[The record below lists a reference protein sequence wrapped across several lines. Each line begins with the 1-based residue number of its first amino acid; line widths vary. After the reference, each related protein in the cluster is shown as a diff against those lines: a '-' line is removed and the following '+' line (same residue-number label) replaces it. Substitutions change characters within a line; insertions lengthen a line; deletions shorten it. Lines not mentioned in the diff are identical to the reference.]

1 MVSNSL
7 VGMRRRTLLLFVL
20 ALALPLASAPHCFA
34 QNKVPKALPDR
45 FGAWVSNTSPI
56 KVKPSEQEAS
66 LLSESGLEEFVMRP
80 YSSGS
85 QILHVNLQ
93 QFHDPSGAYEA
104 YASLLEPDLEPST
117 VGQLTAIGHGRLIM
131 LIGNFLVIVEQ
142 PQLASTADL
151 KELSGFVR
159 KSADTTPLPPIR
171 SFLPLGFA
179 DGTQRYALGP
189 AAFQA
194 ALSKLGE
201 TEFAPLTK
209 EVGFDFG
216 AEAIFA
222 NYQKA
227 KESGVLLLIDY
238 PTPQLAEQHLRHM
251 DAVLSPAQKQAGT
264 TVERKGSLLSLV
276 LRPPSAAFAAEL
288 RSGVHY
294 QTEVTWNEPTHSIT
308 DPPWVVILGRILIFT
323 LLFMGL
329 AVALGI
335 AYGIVRVLLKNLF
348 PGKILDRP
356 GQMEVL
362 QLGLSGKRIDSRD
375 FY

>member
-1 MVSNSL
+1 
-7 VGMRRRTLLLFVL
+7 MRRHTLFLFALVL
-20 ALALPLASAPHCFA
+20 ALASASYCFA
-34 QNKVPKALPDR
+34 QTPVPKTLPDR
-45 FGAWVSNTSPI
+45 FGTWVSITAPA
-56 KVKPSEQEAS
+56 KVKPAEQDAALLTEA
-66 LLSESGLEEFVMRP
+66 GLEEWVTRP
-80 YSSGS
+80 YANGS
-85 QILHVNLQ
+85 QTLHVSLER
-93 QFHDPSGAYEA
+93 FHDPSGAYEA
-104 YASLLEPDLEPST
+104 YTALLDTDLEPST
-117 VGQLTAIGHGRLIM
+117 VGQLTAIGPGRLIL
-131 LIGNFLVIVEQ
+131 LIGNFLVNVDQ

-151 KELSGFVR
+151 RELSGIVR

-171 SFLPLGFA
+171 AFLHQGFA

-194 ALSKLGE
+194 ALGKLGAAD
-201 TEFAPLTK
+201 FAPLTK
-209 EVGFDFG
+209 EAGFDFG
-216 AEAIFA
+216 AEAMFA

-238 PTPQLAEQHLRHM
+238 PTPQLAEQHLRHL
-251 DAVLSPAQKQAGT
+251 DAVLSPAEKQAGT

-294 QTEVTWNEPTHSIT
+294 QTEVTWNEPTHKIT

-329 AVALGI
+329 ALAVGAAFG
-335 AYGIVRVLLKNLF
+335 GVRVLLKTFF
-348 PGKILDRP
+348 PGKVFDRP
-356 GQMEVL
+356 GQMDVL

>member
-1 MVSNSL
+1 
-7 VGMRRRTLLLFVL
+7 MRRHTLLLFALVL
-20 ALALPLASAPHCFA
+20 ALASASYCFA
-34 QNKVPKALPDR
+34 QTPVPKTLPDR
-45 FGAWVSNTSPI
+45 FGSWVSTTARA
-56 KVKPSEQEAS
+56 KMKPAEQDAALLAEA
-66 LLSESGLEEFVMRP
+66 GLEEWVTRP
-80 YSSGS
+80 YANGS
-85 QILHVNLQ
+85 QTLRVSLER
-93 QFHDPSGAYEA
+93 FHDPSGAYEA
-104 YASLLEPDLEPST
+104 YTALLDTDLEPST

-131 LIGNFLVIVEQ
+131 LIGNFLVNVDQ

-151 KELSGFVR
+151 RELSGIVR

-171 SFLPLGFA
+171 AFLPQGFA
-179 DGTQRYALGP
+179 VGTQRYALGP

-194 ALSKLGE
+194 ALGKLGE
-201 TEFAPLTK
+201 AEFAPLTK

-238 PTPQLAEQHLRHM
+238 PTPQLAEQHLRHL
-251 DAVLSPAQKQAGT
+251 DAVLSAAEKQAGT

-276 LRPPSAAFAAEL
+276 LRPPSAAFAEGL
-288 RSGVHY
+288 RSAVHY
-294 QTEVTWNEPTHSIT
+294 QTEVTWNEPTHKIT

-329 AVALGI
+329 AVAVG
-335 AYGIVRVLLKNLF
+335 AAFGGVRVLLKTFF
-348 PGKILDRP
+348 PGKVFDRP
-356 GQMEVL
+356 GQMDVL
-362 QLGLSGKRIDSRD
+362 QLGLSSKRIDSRD

>member
-1 MVSNSL
+1 
-7 VGMRRRTLLLFVL
+7 MRRHTLLLFVL
-20 ALALPLASAPHCFA
+20 ALALAGAPHCRA
-34 QNKVPKALPDR
+34 QSVKNSFPDR
-45 FGAWVSNTSPI
+45 FGSWVSTSSPS
-56 KVKPSEQEAS
+56 KMKPSEQDVALLGEA
-66 LLSESGLEEFVMRP
+66 GLEESLTRP
-80 YSSGS
+80 YSNGS
-85 QILHVNLQ
+85 QTLYVSLER
-93 QFHDPSGAYEA
+93 FHDPSGAYEA
-104 YASLLEPDLEPST
+104 YTALLDTDLEPST
-117 VGQLTAIGHGRLIM
+117 VGQLTAIGHGRLVM
-131 LIGNFLVIVEQ
+131 LIGNFLLIVEQ

-151 KELSGFVR
+151 RQLSDIVR

-171 SFLPLGFA
+171 AFLPLGFA

-194 ALSKLGE
+194 ALGKLGE

-209 EVGFDFG
+209 EAGFDFG

-238 PTPQLAEQHLRHM
+238 PTPQLAEQHLRHL
-251 DAVLSPAQKQAGT
+251 DAVLSLAQKQAGT

-294 QTEVTWNEPTHSIT
+294 QTEVTWNEPTHKLT
-308 DPPWVVILGRILIFT
+308 DPSWAVILGRIFIVT

-329 AVALGI
+329 AVAVGAAFGGI
-335 AYGIVRVLLKNLF
+335 RVLLKTFL
-348 PGKILDRP
+348 PGKVFDRP
-356 GQMEVL
+356 GQMDVL

>member
-1 MVSNSL
+1 VNPSAQD
-7 VGMRRRTLLLFVL
+7 TALL
-20 ALALPLASAPHCFA
+20 
-34 QNKVPKALPDR
+34 
-45 FGAWVSNTSPI
+45 G
-56 KVKPSEQEAS
+56 EA
-66 LLSESGLEEFVMRP
+66 GLEDWITRS
-80 YSSGS
+80 YSGGS
-85 QILHVNLQ
+85 QSLTVSLER
-93 QFHDPSGAYEA
+93 FHDPSGAYEA
-104 YASLLEPDLEPST
+104 YTALLDTDLEPST

-131 LIGNFLVIVEQ
+131 LIGNYLVNVEQ

-151 KELSGFVR
+151 KELSDFVR

-171 SFLPLGFA
+171 AFLPQGFA

-194 ALSKLGE
+194 ALGKLSE
-201 TEFAPLTK
+201 SEFAPLTH

-238 PTPQLAEQHLRHM
+238 PTPQLAEQHLRHL
-251 DAVLSPAQKQAGT
+251 DAALSPAEKQAGT
-264 TVERKGSLLSLV
+264 TVERKGSLLSIV
-276 LRPPSAAFAAEL
+276 LRPPSAAFAEEL
-288 RSGVHY
+288 RRGVRY
-294 QTEVTWNEPTHSIT
+294 QTEVTWNEPTHKLT
-308 DPPWVVILGRILIFT
+308 DPSWVVILGRILVTT

-329 AVALGI
+329 AVALGV

-356 GQMEVL
+356 GQMDIL

>member
-1 MVSNSL
+1 
-7 VGMRRRTLLLFVL
+7 MRRHTPFLFVL
-20 ALALPLASAPHCFA
+20 ALAVASAPYCSA
-34 QNKVPKALPDR
+34 QSGAKSSLPDR
-45 FGAWVSNTSPI
+45 FGSWVSTSSPAR
-56 KVKPSEQEAS
+56 VKPSEQDAPLLTEA
-66 LLSESGLEEFVMRP
+66 GLEESVTRP
-80 YSSGS
+80 YSNGS
-85 QILHVNLQ
+85 QTLNVSLEK
-93 QFHDPSGAYEA
+93 FHDPSGAYEA
-104 YASLLEPDLEPST
+104 YTSILDTDLEPST

-131 LIGNFLVIVEQ
+131 LIGNFLLNVE

-151 KELSGFVR
+151 RELSGMVR

-171 SFLPLGFA
+171 AFLPQGFA

-189 AAFQA
+189 AAFQG
-194 ALSKLGE
+194 ALGKLGE
-201 TEFAPLTK
+201 SEFAPLTK

-216 AEAIFA
+216 AEAMFA
-222 NYQKA
+222 NYQRA

-238 PTPQLAEQHLRHM
+238 PTPQLAEQHLRHL
-251 DAVLSPAQKQAGT
+251 DGVLSLAEKQAGT

-276 LRPPSAAFAAEL
+276 LRPPSAAFAEEL

-294 QTEVTWNEPTHSIT
+294 QTEVTWNEPTHKLT

-329 AVALGI
+329 TIAVGAAFG
-335 AYGIVRVLLKNLF
+335 GVRVLLKTFF
-348 PGKILDRP
+348 PGKVFDRP
-356 GQMEVL
+356 GQMDVL

>member
-1 MVSNSL
+1 
-7 VGMRRRTLLLFVL
+7 MRRHTLLLFVL
-20 ALALPLASAPHCFA
+20 ALALAGAPYCSA
-34 QNKVPKALPDR
+34 QSTVKNTLPDR
-45 FGAWVSNTSPI
+45 FASWVSTSSPT
-56 KVKPSEQEAS
+56 KVKPSEQDAVLLTEA
-66 LLSESGLEEFVMRP
+66 GLEESLTRP
-80 YSSGS
+80 YSNGS
-85 QILHVNLQ
+85 QNLNVSLGR
-93 QFHDPSGAYEA
+93 FHDPSGAYEA
-104 YASLLEPDLEPST
+104 YTALLDTDLEPST

-131 LIGNFLVIVEQ
+131 LIGNFLVNVDQ

-151 KELSGFVR
+151 KELSSVVR

-171 SFLPLGFA
+171 AFLPQGFV

-194 ALSKLGE
+194 ALGKLGE

-209 EVGFDFG
+209 EAGFDFG

-238 PTPQLAEQHLRHM
+238 PTPQLAEQHLRHL
-251 DAVLSPAQKQAGT
+251 DAVLPPAEKQAGT

-276 LRPPSAAFAAEL
+276 LRPPSAAFAEEL

-294 QTEVTWNEPTHSIT
+294 QTEVTWNEPTHKLT

-329 AVALGI
+329 TIAVGAAFG
-335 AYGIVRVLLKNLF
+335 GVRVLLKTFF
-348 PGKILDRP
+348 PGKVFDRP
-356 GQMEVL
+356 GQMDVL

>member
-1 MVSNSL
+1 
-7 VGMRRRTLLLFVL
+7 MRRYTLLLFVSTLTL
-20 ALALPLASAPHCFA
+20 AGAPYCLAQSNP
-34 QNKVPKALPDR
+34 QGILPDR
-45 FGAWVSNTSPI
+45 FGSWVSTTSLT
-56 KVKPSEQEAS
+56 KVKPSEQDAS
-66 LLSESGLEEFVMRP
+66 LLTEAGLEESLTRP
-80 YSSGS
+80 YSSG
-85 QILHVNLQ
+85 LQ
-93 QFHDPSGAYEA
+93 TLQVSLERFHDPSGAYEA
-104 YASLLEPDLEPST
+104 YTALLDTDLEPST
-117 VGQLTAIGHGRLIM
+117 VGQLTAIGHGRLTM
-131 LIGNFLVIVEQ
+131 LIGNFLVNVDQ

-151 KELSGFVR
+151 KELSSVVR

-171 SFLPLGFA
+171 AFLPPGFA

-194 ALSKLGE
+194 ALGKLGE
-201 TEFAPLTK
+201 AEFTPLMK

-238 PTPQLAEQHLRHM
+238 PTPQLAEQHLRHL
-251 DAVLSPAQKQAGT
+251 DSVLSPAEKQAGT

-276 LRPPSAAFAAEL
+276 LRPPSTAFAEEL
-288 RSGVHY
+288 RSGVRY
-294 QTEVTWNEPTHSIT
+294 QTEVTWNEPTHKLT

-329 AVALGI
+329 TIAVGAAFG
-335 AYGIVRVLLKNLF
+335 GVRVLLKTFF
-348 PGKILDRP
+348 PGKVFDRP
-356 GQMEVL
+356 GQMDVL
-362 QLGLSGKRIDSRD
+362 QLGLSSKRIDSRD

>member
-1 MVSNSL
+1 
-7 VGMRRRTLLLFVL
+7 MRRHTLLLSVL
-20 ALALPLASAPHCFA
+20 ALTLAGAPYCLA
-34 QNKVPKALPDR
+34 QSKPQGILPDR
-45 FGAWVSNTSPI
+45 FGSWSSTTSPT
-56 KVKPSEQEAS
+56 KAKSLEQDAALSTEA
-66 LLSESGLEEFVMRP
+66 GLEESLTRS
-80 YSSGS
+80 YSNGS
-85 QILHVNLQ
+85 QNLNVSLER
-93 QFHDPSGAYEA
+93 FHDPSGAYEA
-104 YASLLEPDLEPST
+104 YTALLDTDLEPST

-131 LIGNFLVIVEQ
+131 LIGNFLVNVDQ

-151 KELSGFVR
+151 QELSSVVR

-171 SFLPLGFA
+171 AFLPQGFV

-194 ALSKLGE
+194 ALGKLGE

-209 EVGFDFG
+209 EAGFDFG

-238 PTPQLAEQHLRHM
+238 PTPQLAEQHLRHL
-251 DAVLSPAQKQAGT
+251 DAVLPPAEKQAGT

-276 LRPPSAAFAAEL
+276 LRPPSAAFAEEL

-294 QTEVTWNEPTHSIT
+294 QTEVTWNEPTHKLT

-329 AVALGI
+329 TIAVGAAFG
-335 AYGIVRVLLKNLF
+335 GVRVLLKTFF
-348 PGKILDRP
+348 PGKVFDRP
-356 GQMEVL
+356 GQMDVL

>member
-1 MVSNSL
+1 MK
-7 VGMRRRTLLLFVL
+7 RHTLLLFVL
-20 ALALPLASAPHCFA
+20 ALALAGAPDCRA
-34 QNKVPKALPDR
+34 QSKPQSMLPDR
-45 FGAWVSNTSPI
+45 FGSWVASASP
-56 KVKPSEQEAS
+56 VKAKPAEPDAALLTEA
-66 LLSESGLEEFVMRP
+66 GLEESVTRP
-80 YSSGS
+80 YANGS
-85 QILHVNLQ
+85 QTLNVNLER
-93 QFHDPSGAYEA
+93 FHDPSGAYEA
-104 YASLLEPDLEPST
+104 YTALLDTDLEPST

-131 LIGNFLVIVEQ
+131 LIGNFLVNVE

-151 KELSGFVR
+151 RQLLGFVR

-171 SFLPLGFA
+171 AFLPQGFV

-194 ALSKLGE
+194 ALSKLRE
-201 TEFAPLTK
+201 TEFSPLTK

-216 AEAIFA
+216 AEAMFA

-227 KESGVLLLIDY
+227 KESAVFLLIDY
-238 PTPQLAEQHLRHM
+238 PTPQLAEQHLRHL
-251 DAVLSPAQKQAGT
+251 DAVLSPAEKQAGT

-294 QTEVTWNEPTHSIT
+294 QTEVTWNEPTHQLT

-329 AVALGI
+329 TVAVGAAFGGL
-335 AYGIVRVLLKNLF
+335 RVLLKTFF
-348 PGKILDRP
+348 PGKIFDRP
-356 GQMEVL
+356 GQMDVL

>member
-1 MVSNSL
+1 
-7 VGMRRRTLLLFVL
+7 MRRHTNLLFSLLLVL
-20 ALALPLASAPHCFA
+20 ALALASAPDSRA
-34 QNKVPKALPDR
+34 QSSAPGALPDR
-45 FGAWVSNTSPI
+45 FGSWVSAASPL
-56 KVKPSEQEAS
+56 KVKPAEQDAA
-66 LLSESGLEEFVMRP
+66 LLSEAGLEESVTRS

-85 QILHVNLQ
+85 QTLNVILSR
-93 QFHDPSGAYEA
+93 FHDPSGAYQGYTA
-104 YASLLEPDLEPST
+104 LLDTDLEPST

-151 KELSGFVR
+151 RELSTTVR

-171 SFLPLGFA
+171 AFLPQGFA

-189 AAFQA
+189 MAFRA
-194 ALSKLGE
+194 ALDKLGDG
-201 TEFAPLTK
+201 EFAPLTK

-227 KESGVLLLIDY
+227 KQSGVLLLIDY
-238 PTPQLAEQHLRHM
+238 PTPQLAEQHLRHL
-251 DAVLSPAQKQAGT
+251 DAVLSAAEKQAGT
-264 TVERKGSLLSLV
+264 TVERKGSLLSIV
-276 LRPPSAAFAAEL
+276 LRPSSTAFAEEL
-288 RSGVHY
+288 RNGVHY
-294 QTEVTWNEPTHSIT
+294 QTEVTWNEPTHKIT
-308 DPPWVVILGRILIFT
+308 DPPWVVILGRIIILT

-329 AVALGI
+329 AVAVG
-335 AYGIVRVLLKNLF
+335 AAFGGVRVLLKTFF
-348 PGKILDRP
+348 PGKVFDRP
-356 GQMEVL
+356 GQMDVL

>member
-1 MVSNSL
+1 
-7 VGMRRRTLLLFVL
+7 
-20 ALALPLASAPHCFA
+20 
-34 QNKVPKALPDR
+34 
-45 FGAWVSNTSPI
+45 
-56 KVKPSEQEAS
+56 
-66 LLSESGLEEFVMRP
+66 
-80 YSSGS
+80 
-85 QILHVNLQ
+85 
-93 QFHDPSGAYEA
+93 
-104 YASLLEPDLEPST
+104 LEPST

-151 KELSGFVR
+151 RELSTTVR

-171 SFLPLGFA
+171 AFLPQGFA

-189 AAFQA
+189 MAFRA
-194 ALSKLGE
+194 ALDKLGDG
-201 TEFAPLTK
+201 EFAPLTK

-238 PTPQLAEQHLRHM
+238 PTPQLAEQHLRHL
-251 DAVLSPAQKQAGT
+251 DAVLSAAEKQAGT
-264 TVERKGSLLSLV
+264 TVERKGSLLSIV
-276 LRPPSAAFAAEL
+276 LRPSSTAFAEEL
-288 RSGVHY
+288 RNGVHY
-294 QTEVTWNEPTHSIT
+294 QTEVTWNEPTHKIT
-308 DPPWVVILGRILIFT
+308 DPPWVVILGRIIILT

-329 AVALGI
+329 AVAVG
-335 AYGIVRVLLKNLF
+335 AAFGGVRVLLKTFF
-348 PGKILDRP
+348 PGKVFDRP
-356 GQMEVL
+356 GQMDVL

>member
-1 MVSNSL
+1 
-7 VGMRRRTLLLFVL
+7 MRRNTLLLFVL
-20 ALALPLASAPHCFA
+20 TFALASAPHCFA
-34 QNKVPKALPDR
+34 QNKAPKTLPDR
-45 FGAWVSNTSPI
+45 FGSWVSSASAV
-56 KVKPSEQEAS
+56 KVKPAGQDAA
-66 LLSESGLEEFVMRP
+66 LLAESGLEEFVMRP
-80 YSSGS
+80 YSSAS
-85 QILHVNLQ
+85 QTLRVNLER
-93 QFHDPSGAYEA
+93 FHDPSGAYEA
-104 YASLLEPDLEPST
+104 YTALLDTDLEPST

-131 LIGNFLVIVEQ
+131 LIGNFLVTVEQ
-142 PQLASTADL
+142 PQLASAGDL
-151 KELSGFVR
+151 RELSGFVR

-171 SFLPLGFA
+171 TFLPQGFS

-222 NYQKA
+222 SYQKA
-227 KESGVLLLIDY
+227 KENGVLLLIDY

-276 LRPPSAAFAAEL
+276 LRPPSAAFAGEL

-308 DPPWVVILGRILIFT
+308 DPPWVVVLGRILIST

-329 AVALGI
+329 AVTLGI

-356 GQMEVL
+356 GQMDVL
-362 QLGLSGKRIDSRD
+362 QLGLSSKRIDSRD

>member
-1 MVSNSL
+1 M
-7 VGMRRRTLLLFVL
+7 
-20 ALALPLASAPHCFA
+20 
-34 QNKVPKALPDR
+34 
-45 FGAWVSNTSPI
+45 SNTSPVQ
-56 KVKPSEQEAS
+56 VKPAEQDAALLTEA
-66 LLSESGLEEFVMRP
+66 GLEESVARA
-80 YSSGS
+80 YSDAS
-85 QILHVNLQ
+85 QSLKVSLER
-93 QFHDPSGAYEA
+93 FHDPSGAYEA
-104 YASLLEPDLEPST
+104 YTALLDSDLEPST
-117 VGQLTAIGHGRLIM
+117 VGQLTAIGHDRLIM
-131 LIGNFLVIVEQ
+131 LIGNFLVIVEH

-151 KELSGFVR
+151 KELSGIVR

-171 SFLPLGFA
+171 TFLPQGFA

-194 ALSKLGE
+194 ALGKLGE
-201 TEFAPLTK
+201 VEFAPLTK
-209 EVGFDFG
+209 EAGFDFG

-238 PTPQLAEQHLRHM
+238 PTPQLAEQHLRHL
-251 DAVLSPAQKQAGT
+251 DAVLSPAEKQAGT

-276 LRPPSAAFAAEL
+276 LRPTSAAFAEEL

-294 QTEVTWNEPTHSIT
+294 QTEVTWNEPTHKLT
-308 DPPWVVILGRILIFT
+308 DPPWLVIVGRIIILT
-323 LLFMGL
+323 LVFMGL
-329 AVALGI
+329 AVAFGI
-335 AYGIVRVLLKNLF
+335 AYGIVRVLLKTFF

-362 QLGLSGKRIDSRD
+362 QLGLSGKRIDPRD

>member
-1 MVSNSL
+1 
-7 VGMRRRTLLLFVL
+7 MRLRTNLLFSLLFVL
-20 ALALPLASAPHCFA
+20 ALALADAPNSLARTAP
-34 QNKVPKALPDR
+34 QDTLPDR
-45 FGAWVSNTSPI
+45 FGSWVSTASPI
-56 KVKPSEQEAS
+56 EVKPGGEDAA
-66 LLSESGLEEFVMRP
+66 LLSEAGLEDWIARF

-85 QILHVNLQ
+85 QTLRVSLER
-93 QFHDPSGAYEA
+93 FHDPSGAYQA
-104 YASLLEPDLEPST
+104 YTALLDTDLAPST

-131 LIGNFLVIVEQ
+131 LIGNYLVNVDQ

-151 KELSGFVR
+151 KMLWDFVR

-171 SFLPLGFA
+171 GFLPQGFA

-194 ALSKLGE
+194 ALRKLGDG
-201 TEFAPLTK
+201 EFAPLTR
-209 EVGFDFG
+209 EAGFDFG

-222 NYQKA
+222 SYQKG

-238 PTPQLAEQHLRHM
+238 PTPQLAEQHLRHL
-251 DAVLSPAQKQAGT
+251 DAVLSPAEKQAGT
-264 TVERKGSLLSLV
+264 TVERKGSLLSIV
-276 LRPPSAAFAAEL
+276 LRPSSAAFAQEL

-294 QTEVTWNEPTHSIT
+294 QTEVTWNEPTHKLT
-308 DPPWVVILGRILIFT
+308 DPPWVVILGTIFICT

-329 AVALGI
+329 AVAVGAAFGGL
-335 AYGIVRVLLKNLF
+335 RVLLKTFF
-348 PGKILDRP
+348 PGKVFDRP
-356 GQMEVL
+356 GQMDVL